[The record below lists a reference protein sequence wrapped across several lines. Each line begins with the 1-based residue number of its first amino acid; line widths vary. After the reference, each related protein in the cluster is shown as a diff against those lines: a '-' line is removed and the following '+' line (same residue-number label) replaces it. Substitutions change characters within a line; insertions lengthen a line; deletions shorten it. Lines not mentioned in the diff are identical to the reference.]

1 MSGHIRRSGKVSWEL
16 KFSVD
21 GKPQYR
27 SFKGTK
33 REAIAELTRL
43 TASAINGT
51 YIDGSRLTVAE
62 FLDRWMRDWAEVH
75 NSPKTRQN
83 NTQLIQ
89 VYVKPHLGA
98 VPLQKLKPL
107 HLSELYAALLRE
119 GGSDGSKLS
128 ATTVGNVHRVLKNA
142 LRHAVRWG
150 LILKTPAADISPPRN
165 DADEIEVLSEG
176 DAKAL
181 LERLRGTS
189 LCIVAVL
196 GLTTGMRRGEMC
208 ALRWGDVDLAGAGG
222 IIKVERSLEQSKLGG
237 MRIKSPKTKAGRRAI
252 SIPPAVV
259 EELRKHRL
267 AQQERWLALGLG
279 KITDDTTVLATAF
292 GEMRSADSLSR
303 DWCALKAGTLHSLRH
318 SHASQLISAGMD
330 VVSVSRRLGH
340 AKPTVTLRIYAH
352 LYAPK
357 DDQAAAI
364 VGQSFSRML

>member
-1 MSGHIRRSGKVSWEL
+1 MSGHIRRSGRASWEL

-33 REAIAELTRL
+33 RAAVAELTRL

-51 YIDGSRLTVAE
+51 YVDGNKLTLAE
-62 FLDRWMRDWAEVH
+62 FLGHWMRDWAEVH

-83 NTQLIQ
+83 NAQLIRG
-89 VYVKPHLGA
+89 YVTPHIGA

-107 HLSELYAALLRE
+107 HLSELYAKLLRE

-165 DADEIEVLSEG
+165 DSDEIDVLSE
-176 DAKAL
+176 DEAKVL
-181 LERLRGTS
+181 LKRLRGTS
-189 LCIVAVL
+189 SLYIVAVL
-196 GLTTGMRRGEMC
+196 GLATGMRRGEMC
-208 ALRWGDVDLAGAGG
+208 ALRWGDVDLASGM
-222 IIKVERSLEQSKLGG
+222 IKVERSLEQSKLGG
-237 MRIKSPKTKAGRRAI
+237 MRIKPPKTRAGRRTI
-252 SIPPAVV
+252 TIPAAVV

-267 AQQERWLALGLG
+267 AMQEHRLAIGLG
-279 KITDDTTVLATAF
+279 KLTNDTTVLATAF

-340 AKPTVTLRIYAH
+340 AKATVTLRTYAH

-364 VGQSFSRML
+364 VGQSFLRML